1 MTVCGEIHMEH
12 LNNCGKIRNFG
23 VKTGG
28 AYSNHWASERKY
40 EFEHKHFV
48 RQNSVS
54 AGVDSVHMF
63 RLRSIVS
70 CCERGH

>member
-1 MTVCGEIHMEH
+1 MAVCGEIHTEH
-12 LNNCGKIRNFG
+12 LNNCGKIRSFG
-23 VKTGG
+23 VKTGD
-28 AYSNHWASERKY
+28 AYGNHWSSERKY
-40 EFEHKHFV
+40 EFEHNRFV

-63 RLRSIVS
+63 RLRSIAS